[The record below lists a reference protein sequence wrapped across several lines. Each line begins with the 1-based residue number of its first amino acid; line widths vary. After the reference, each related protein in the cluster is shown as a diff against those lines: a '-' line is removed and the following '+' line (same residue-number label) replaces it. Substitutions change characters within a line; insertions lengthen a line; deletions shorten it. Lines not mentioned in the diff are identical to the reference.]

1 MDFLGYPRLDG
12 SVGTRNYIGIIPSI
26 FCANHVAKRI
36 GDSSQNTVV
45 LSHTLGCGQHGA
57 DHEQTLKTLA
67 GLGRHPNLA
76 AVLIVSLGCEKL
88 SPQEL
93 YKAIAGS
100 GKPVEIISIQEL
112 GGSIKAIEQGTRI
125 ISGWAE
131 KVFSAQREK
140 IDISKLV
147 VGLKCGG
154 TDATSGIVANPAL
167 GIASDKIV
175 QQGGTSILS
184 EVTELI
190 GAEHVLAKR
199 AKSEKVR
206 EEIMSVIGRAEMSL
220 REKTKGLDRVSMK
233 GALVSAGNFDGGVS
247 SIAEKAL
254 GGMFKSGTASFS
266 GVVGYAEKPSGTG
279 LFIMDAPGVDN
290 EVVTSLVA
298 GGANVVVFTTGR
310 GTPAGFPFVPVI
322 KVTGNDKT
330 YHRML
335 ENMDINA
342 GAITTG
348 QKSLAEVGEEIF
360 QDIIQVAS
368 GKLTK
373 AEILKHDELFSI
385 CRIL

>member
-1 MDFLGYPRLDG
+1 MKFFGYPRLDG
-12 SVGTRNYIGIIPSI
+12 SVGTRNLIGIIPSV
-26 FCANHVAKRI
+26 FCGNRVAECI
-36 GDSSQNTVV
+36 GNSIPNAVV
-45 LSHTLGCGQHGA
+45 LSHNLGCGQHGA

-67 GLGRHPNLA
+67 GLGRHANLG

-93 YKAIAGS
+93 YKAIAVS

-125 ISGWAE
+125 VSGWAE
-131 KVFSAQREK
+131 KLLSVQREEV
-140 IDISKLV
+140 DINKLV

-154 TDATSGIVANPAL
+154 TDATSGIAANPAL
-167 GIASDKIV
+167 GIASDMVVTK
-175 QQGGTSILS
+175 GGTAIIS

-199 AKSEKVR
+199 AKSDTIR
-206 EEIMSVIGRAEMSL
+206 QDILNTIARAETKL
-220 REKTKGLDRVSMK
+220 REKTKNVDRVCMQ
-233 GALVSAGNFDGGVS
+233 GALVTAGNFDGGVS
-247 SIAEKAL
+247 TVAEKAL
-254 GGMFKSGTASFS
+254 GGMYKSGTAPFS
-266 GVVGYAEKPSGTG
+266 GVVGYAERPSEAG
-279 LFIMDAPGVDN
+279 LFLMDSPGVDN
-290 EVVTSLVA
+290 EVVTSMVA
-298 GGANVVVFTTGR
+298 AGANVVVFTTGR

-322 KVTGNDKT
+322 KITGNNKT

-342 GAITTG
+342 STVIEG
-348 QKSLAEVGEEIF
+348 QKTLTEVGEEIF
-360 QDIIQVAS
+360 REIVNVAS

-385 CRIL
+385 NRIL